1 MKTLAALADNF
12 FDGVDLSKYS
22 GATKAESDRQC
33 FRKVLSRFLARGDK
47 SDAFCVYF
55 CFSEIFALFGEGY
68 GNTQKLLELLS
79 DHEYHSG
86 ELLSKHRDHYSHSV
100 YVFALGLAIYAHDA
114 TYRNNFLN
122 FYALPDNRDS
132 QLKFLYLWGMTAL
145 FHDIGYPFQLAH
157 EQIKIYACEVWGE
170 SADFS
175 PYVSFGNYDSL
186 IKLSASDSRR
196 ISNSLKADRHF
207 KTLNQMFAF
216 GLNLRLGY
224 DESDMCRRLKT
235 RIVRQP
241 AFMDHWYFSSVIL
254 ARQLLAQ
261 KSLEMTIE
269 RLDVLTAI
277 ILHNSLSQHEFKNQ
291 YPVSPEAHP
300 IAYLLM
306 LCDELQNWD
315 RQAYGKESKHDPI
328 AWEIELD
335 IENNFISAIY
345 LFDSIVTYDRKTG
358 LSRINK
364 HYDDAQTGK
373 FVRKILGDD
382 TQNGILK
389 SSLKLDVTPRESP
402 KTKKTR
408 LYASEN
414 NFINLCDFA
423 KAIHSSYNELCLDNS
438 PDALTQKFEDLSLE
452 FKISNIEQAK
462 SYAQKLELINCF
474 YSSKDLDYPVVTDFK
489 AIDYGVI
496 GSDNLGFL
504 CREEHVRW
512 VKEKLNMGW
521 KYGTEYT
528 SNAERDAKKIHK
540 DLVPY
545 EVLTPTEQAKDELM
559 VNNIIPFLKKFGHN
573 IRIYNYR
580 TGRKPDLEIAG
591 IGHRFFA
598 DDTTKHKQK
607 IKQLLAKYSKNNR
620 VIVRT
625 CFAYGA
631 DQLIAEC
638 ANEMDITTKAVLP
651 VEYEKYLALVRGD
664 CLAHGRAY
672 TQEDEL
678 RLRHLLAQ
686 TVVCKVIPSPNG
698 QYDEAVNYMMKK
710 CDKVIAIADPECAE
724 GDHANL
730 CGTRRALEIAKQ
742 RGLTVDDDIH
752 IITCHK

>member
-122 FYALPDNRDS
+122 FYALSDNRDS

-186 IKLSASDSRR
+186 IKLSTSDSRR

-241 AFMDHWYFSSVIL
+241 AFMDHGYFSSVIL

-300 IAYLLM
+300 VAYLLM

-402 KTKKTR
+402 K
-408 LYASEN
+408 
-414 NFINLCDFA
+414 
-423 KAIHSSYNELCLDNS
+423 
-438 PDALTQKFEDLSLE
+438 Q
-452 FKISNIEQAK
+452 
-462 SYAQKLELINCF
+462 
-474 YSSKDLDYPVVTDFK
+474 
-489 AIDYGVI
+489 
-496 GSDNLGFL
+496 
-504 CREEHVRW
+504 
-512 VKEKLNMGW
+512 
-521 KYGTEYT
+521 
-528 SNAERDAKKIHK
+528 
-540 DLVPY
+540 
-545 EVLTPTEQAKDELM
+545 
-559 VNNIIPFLKKFGHN
+559 
-573 IRIYNYR
+573 
-580 TGRKPDLEIAG
+580 RKPV
-591 IGHRFFA
+591 F
-598 DDTTKHKQK
+598 TSQ
-607 IKQLLAKYSKNNR
+607 
-620 VIVRT
+620 RT
-625 CFAYGA
+625 I
-631 DQLIAEC
+631 LSTC
-638 ANEMDITTKAVLP
+638 ATLP
-651 VEYEKYLALVRGD
+651 RP
-664 CLAHGRAY
+664 Y
-672 TQEDEL
+672 TQ
-678 RLRHLLAQ
+678 ATMNSAWT
-686 TVVCKVIPSPNG
+686 TVPTPSPKNSKICRLNSKF
-698 QYDEAVNYMMKK
+698 Q
-710 CDKVIAIADPECAE
+710 ISSRQ
-724 GDHANL
+724 NL
-730 CGTRRALEIAKQ
+730 MHKSSNSS
-742 RGLTVDDDIH
+742 TVFTAARIWT
-752 IITCHK
+752 IP

>member
-22 GATKAESDRQC
+22 GANNAESDRQC

-122 FYALPDNRDS
+122 FYALSDNRDS

-170 SADFS
+170 NADFS

-241 AFMDHWYFSSVIL
+241 AFMDHGYFSSVIL

-528 SNAERDAKKIHK
+528 SNVERDAKKIHK

-598 DDTTKHKQK
+598 DDTTKLKQK

-698 QYDEAVNYMMKK
+698 QYDEVVNYMMKK